1 MLDQIKIILVET
13 THSGNIGSVARAM
26 KTMGLSKLCLV
37 NPQQQIDEQA
47 VALSAGASDLLEN
60 VEIVNTIDEA
70 IAESNLIVGTSARL
84 RHLQQTLR
92 NPREIAQIAQQHTA
106 NGSNVAIIFGRERSG
121 LTNEE
126 LIKCHYHLNIPANP
140 HYSSLNLAMA
150 VQIVTYELNMSAVQ
164 QNKIAVQ
171 SVDNQIENKEDS
183 LANGADLNHLFV
195 HTETVYSELGFIRS
209 PQIMDKIKIL
219 YNRAQLQK
227 SEVNILRGMLT
238 AVERKII
245 N

>member
-106 NGSNVAIIFGRERSG
+106 NGSNVAIIFAAKEVVLQMRN
-121 LTNEE
+121 L
-126 LIKCHYHLNIPANP
+126 LN
-140 HYSSLNLAMA
+140 
-150 VQIVTYELNMSAVQ
+150 V
-164 QNKIAVQ
+164 
-171 SVDNQIENKEDS
+171 
-183 LANGADLNHLFV
+183 
-195 HTETVYSELGFIRS
+195 
-209 PQIMDKIKIL
+209 
-219 YNRAQLQK
+219 
-227 SEVNILRGMLT
+227 
-238 AVERKII
+238 II
-245 N
+245 T

>member
-1 MLDQIKIILVET
+1 
-13 THSGNIGSVARAM
+13 
-26 KTMGLSKLCLV
+26 
-37 NPQQQIDEQA
+37 
-47 VALSAGASDLLEN
+47 
-60 VEIVNTIDEA
+60 
-70 IAESNLIVGTSARL
+70 
-84 RHLQQTLR
+84 
-92 NPREIAQIAQQHTA
+92 
-106 NGSNVAIIFGRERSG
+106 
-121 LTNEE
+121 
-126 LIKCHYHLNIPANP
+126 
-140 HYSSLNLAMA
+140 MA

>member
-1 MLDQIKIILVET
+1 MLDQIKIILIET

-37 NPQQQIDEQA
+37 NPQQEIDEQA
-47 VALSAGASDLLEN
+47 IALSAGASDLLEN
-60 VEIVNTIDEA
+60 VEIVETIDEA
-70 IAESNLIVGTSARL
+70 IAESNLIIGTSARL

-92 NPREIAQIAQQHTA
+92 NPREIAEIAQQHTA
-106 NGSNVAIIFGRERSG
+106 KGSSVAIIFGRERSG

-140 HYSSLNLAMA
+140 LYSSLNLAMA
-150 VQIVTYELNMSAVQ
+150 VQIVTYELNMTAALQ
-164 QNKIAVQ
+164 DKIAIQ

-183 LANGADLNHLFV
+183 LATGAELNHLFA
-195 HTETVYSELGFIRS
+195 HIETVYADLGFIRS
-209 PQIMDKIKIL
+209 PQIMDKIRIL

-238 AVERKII
+238 AVERKIR